1 MSDVDAAPANDLTLA
16 RAGDDDAFTR
26 LVAPLRPELHAHC
39 YRLLGSAHDADDALQ
54 DALLRAW
61 RGVAGFES
69 RSSWRT
75 WMYTV
80 VTRVCLDALRG
91 RSRRALP
98 MDLGPPSA
106 HPVLDDRPA
115 TGTHWLEPYA
125 VAGLGE
131 GPLSPAAR
139 YEQREAVEVA
149 FVAAVSHLPPNQR
162 AVLVLFDVLGMS
174 AAEIADVVGTSVPA
188 VTSALQRA
196 RRVVAERVPPRSQQ
210 QTLRQVGD
218 GRVRSLVE
226 GFAAALEQG
235 DVPRLTALLTA
246 DVTWSMPPL
255 PRWYGGR
262 TAAVAFAA
270 AVPMATCGAWRHRA
284 VTANGQPAVAGYLCA
299 DGSGV
304 FRAWAVTVLTVD
316 GGLVGGI
323 TSFLGVD
330 HFPRFGLPTE
340 LR

>member
-1 MSDVDAAPANDLTLA
+1 MDTAPTDDLMLA

-26 LVAPLRPELHAHC
+26 LVAPLRTELHAHC

-75 WMYTV
+75 WLYTI

-98 MDLGPPSA
+98 MDLGPASE
-106 HPVLDDRPA
+106 HPVTDDRPA
-115 TGTHWLEPYA
+115 TEIRWLEPYPA
-125 VAGLGE
+125 ADLGE

-139 YEQREAVEVA
+139 YEQREAVELA

-162 AVLVLFDVLGMS
+162 AVLVLFDVLGLS
-174 AAEIADVVGTSVPA
+174 AAEIADVVQTSVPA

-196 RRVVAERVPPRSQQ
+196 RRVVADRIPPRSQQ
-210 QTLRQVGD
+210 QTLRHLGD
-218 GRVRSLVE
+218 ADVRALVD
-226 GFAAALEQG
+226 GFTAALEQA
-235 DVPRLTALLTA
+235 DVPRLVRLLTA

-255 PRWYGGR
+255 SRWYRGR
-262 TAAVAFAA
+262 ESAVAFAA
-270 AVPMATCGAWRHRA
+270 AVPMTSCGVWRHR
-284 VTANGQPAVAGYLCA
+284 VMSANGQPAVAGYLCA

-304 FRAWAVTVLTVD
+304 FRAWAVNVITVD
-316 GGLVGGI
+316 GGLIDGI
-323 TSFLGVD
+323 TSFIGVD
-330 HFPRFGLPTE
+330 HFRRFGLPTE
-340 LR
+340 VR